1 MPQVKFGS
9 TVRVHYTVMLKNGK
23 VIESTA
29 GGDPLRVTVGAG
41 KVLRAFE
48 GALEGM
54 SAGESKRVTIPAEKA
69 FGQRKPEAVSRHSM
83 DTTAPFGKE
92 GGELQH
98 QVVNA
103 GSISGGSPNE
113 FSIVITDKGVHVDQN
128 PHLAGQDLI
137 FDIDLVEIEN
147 VRK

>member
-23 VIESTA
+23 VVESTA
-29 GGDPLRVTVGAG
+29 GGDPVRITVGAG

-54 SAGESKRVTIPAEKA
+54 SPGESRRVTIPAEKA
-69 FGQRKPEAVSRHSM
+69 YGQRKPEAMSRHSM
-83 DTTAPFGKE
+83 DTSAPMGKE

-103 GSISGGSPNE
+103 GSPNE
-113 FSIVITDKGVHVDQN
+113 YSIIITDKSVHLDQN

>member
-23 VIESTA
+23 IVESTA
-29 GGDPLRVTVGAG
+29 GGEPVRITVGAG
-41 KVLRAFE
+41 KVMRAFE

-54 SAGESKRVTIPAEKA
+54 SPGESRRVTIPAAKA
-69 FGQRKPEAVSRHSM
+69 YGERKPESVSRHSLEAA
-83 DTTAPFGKE
+83 APFGKE
-92 GGELQH
+92 GGELQR
-98 QVVNA
+98 QVVN
-103 GSISGGSPNE
+103 SGSPNE
-113 FSIVITDKGVHVDQN
+113 YSIIITDKGVHVDQN
-128 PHLAGQDLI
+128 SHLAGQDLI